1 MTSPIL
7 EVSGLHKHFGGIAAN
22 DGVDLTIADGE
33 IHALIGPNGCGKTTL
48 VSQIMGNLIPDRG
61 SVRFR
66 GRDISRMTVH
76 ARARLGLGRSWQTPS
91 LFPDFTAAE
100 NVAFG
105 LRASQGLGHQF
116 WRPATSSALRDQAH
130 EILSRVGI
138 PFPSD
143 NAASNLSH
151 GDQRKLDLAIT
162 LSSSPI
168 LVLLDEPL
176 AGLEADE
183 SAEML
188 ETIRAIKNE
197 RTIVLVE
204 HDMDAVFS
212 LADRITVLFEGRV
225 LASGAPS
232 AIRGDPRVRS
242 AYLGDT

>member
-1 MTSPIL
+1 MINPIL
-7 EVSGLHKHFGGIAAN
+7 EVRDLCKHFGGIAAN
-22 DGVDLTIADGE
+22 DGVNLTIADGK

-48 VSQIMGNLIPDRG
+48 ISQIMGNLIPDRG

-66 GRDISRMTVH
+66 GRDISRMAVH
-76 ARARLGLGRSWQTPS
+76 TRARLGLGRSWQNPS

-116 WRPATSSALRDQAH
+116 WRPATSLGLRDQAH
-130 EILSRVGI
+130 EILFRVGI

-143 NAASNLSH
+143 NTASNLSH

-162 LSSSPI
+162 LSSNPT

-183 SAEML
+183 CAEML
-188 ETIRAIKNE
+188 ETICAIKNE
-197 RTIVLVE
+197 RTIILVE
-204 HDMDAVFS
+204 HNMDAVFA

-225 LASGAPS
+225 LASGTPS
-232 AIRGDPRVRS
+232 AIRGDLRVQS